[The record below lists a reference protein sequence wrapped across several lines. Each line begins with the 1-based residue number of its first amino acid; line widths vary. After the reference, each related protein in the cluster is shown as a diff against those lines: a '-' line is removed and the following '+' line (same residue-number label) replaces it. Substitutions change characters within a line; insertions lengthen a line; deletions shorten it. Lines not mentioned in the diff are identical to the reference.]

1 MASGAGDR
9 VSSSWSK
16 FESLAV
22 FGVATVDFGLGF
34 TPLWACG
41 NKKQHA
47 FQSLVLGK
55 RCVCLC
61 RD

>member
-34 TPLWACG
+34 TPYKVPNSRKMKLEDVHLAVHRYDMWV
-41 NKKQHA
+41 KY
-47 FQSLVLGK
+47 
-55 RCVCLC
+55 
-61 RD
+61 

>member
-34 TPLWACG
+34 TPYLNG
-41 NKKQHA
+41 IVVVSGSNI
-47 FQSLVLGK
+47 G
-55 RCVCLC
+55 
-61 RD
+61 